1 MAEILFEF
9 KKNGNV
15 VKVSAIEPET
25 QTEISVVVPAGL
37 SVDEMK
43 LQAAKRLNYVLRKKP
58 RNNGGKKQ
66 NNI

>member
-25 QTEISVVVPAGL
+25 KTEVSVVVPAGL

-43 LQAAKRLNYVLRKKP
+43 LQAAKRLNYVLRKKAAE
-58 RNNGGKKQ
+58 
-66 NNI
+66 